1 MADILLFHSVLG
13 LRPIEHALADE
24 WRGDGHTVTLPDL
37 FEGRAS
43 ETYDGGFA
51 ILEEMGMQI
60 VSDRAAK
67 AASALPDRIVI
78 AGVSMGAGLASEIWA
93 KKPEASGILFLAG
106 MGPWPDKVNPAPV
119 QMHAARPEP
128 FDDEAWFTEWE
139 TSNPGVPLDI
149 HRYDDV
155 GHYFLDMTL
164 DDFDAEAAKLCRDR
178 CRAFLASL

>member
-13 LRPIEHALADE
+13 LRPIERDLADE
-24 WRGDGHTVTLPDL
+24 WRGDSHTVTLPDL
-37 FEGRAS
+37 FEGRTS

-51 ILEEMGMQI
+51 ILEDIGMKT

-67 AASALPDRIVI
+67 AGDALPDRIVI
-78 AGVSMGAGLASEIWA
+78 AGVSMGAGFASEIWGRT
-93 KKPEASGILFLAG
+93 PEAAGILFLAG
-106 MGPWPDKVNPAPV
+106 MGPWPEKVNKAPV

-128 FDDEAWFTEWE
+128 FDDEAWFAEWE
-139 TSNPGVPLDI
+139 KSNPGVALDI

-155 GHYFLDMTL
+155 GHYFLDEAL

-178 CRAFLASL
+178 CRVFLASL